1 MKGVMRV
8 MLTQRLMLTGNMSE
22 EPDQT
27 IVISSEALAK
37 LANRGELMMKDE
49 VTDRIVKLEL
59 EDGEKRKQFAFK
71 PEEGGNMP

>member
-1 MKGVMRV
+1 

-27 IVISSEALAK
+27 ITIPSEALAK

-49 VTDRIVKLEL
+49 VTDRVVKLEL
-59 EDGEKRKQFAFK
+59 EDGEKRKQFTFE